1 MMLKILS
8 VVGARPNFMKIAAI
22 CEAVKAFNSRSTI
35 NKLEH
40 VLVHTGQHYDANMSE
55 SFFNDLELPK
65 PDISLG
71 VGSASHSVQTAKIM
85 EQFEAVLIN
94 ERPDVV
100 LLLGDVNSTVACALV
115 TTKTYCTSVSTG
127 KAFIPKLAHVEAG
140 LRSFDRTMPEEINR
154 IVTDSIS
161 DYLFTTEESANQN
174 LAREGVQADKIFF
187 VGNVMIDTLLRHRAK
202 AAESS
207 ILQDLQLGGFGNVK
221 PYAILTLHRPHNV
234 DDPEVFSRMLDAFLE
249 LSKRMPVIF
258 PAHPRALKRIQE
270 ADLSDYFVDHF
281 IQGPEPWDSRVRIRI
296 VPPLGYL
303 DFLQL
308 MSNAR
313 LVLTDSGGIQEE
325 TTILGVPCITLRNN
339 TERPVTVEQGTNVL
353 VGSNPIHIVDEFNK
367 VCRQDP
373 RPPRS
378 PRYWDGNAA
387 ERIVKILIENVWFR
401 QVIAVDRN
409 NIEASQSRANDH
421 ICSVPVGESKTHK
434 RVLGID
440 QAQIGITSCKKQQ
453 LK

>member
-1 MMLKILS
+1 MTFKILS
-8 VVGARPNFMKIAAI
+8 VVGARSDFMKIAAI
-22 CEAVKAFNSRSTI
+22 CEAIKAFNSRSTV
-35 NKLEH
+35 NNVEH
-40 VLVHTGQHYDANMSE
+40 VLVHTGQHYDANTSE

-85 EQFEAVLIN
+85 EQFEAVLIK

-100 LLLGDVNSTVACALV
+100 LLVGDVNSTVACALV
-115 TTKTYCTSVSTG
+115 TTKTYCTSASTR
-127 KAFIPKLAHVEAG
+127 KVFIPKLAHVEAG

-161 DYLFTTEESANQN
+161 DYLFTTEESANKN
-174 LAREGVQADKIFF
+174 LVREGVQADKIFF

-202 AAESS
+202 AAEST
-207 ILQDLQLGGFGNVK
+207 ILQDLQFGCFGNVK

-234 DDPEVFSRMLDAFLE
+234 DDAEVFSRMLDAFLE
-249 LSKRMPVIF
+249 VSKTMPVIF

-281 IQGPEPWDSRVRIRI
+281 IQGAEPWDSRVRIRI

-308 MSNAR
+308 MSNAQ

-339 TERPVTVEQGTNVL
+339 TERPVTVDQGTNVL
-353 VGSNPIHIVDEFNK
+353 VGSNPERIVDEFNE
-367 VCRQDP
+367 VCRLDR
-373 RPPRS
+373 RPPKS

-387 ERIVKILIENVWFR
+387 KRIVKIL
-401 QVIAVDRN
+401 
-409 NIEASQSRANDH
+409 ANDFFADRA
-421 ICSVPVGESKTHK
+421 SVERIWPLEIEPKEF
-434 RVLGID
+434 I
-440 QAQIGITSCKKQQ
+440 QN
-453 LK
+453 